1 MAGMRYWVVRIIGI
15 AALLAVAAVGAG
27 DALAGG
33 GCDVKTQATDAEGTS
48 VTLKDCGFAPVVL
61 RAPVG
66 AKITWR
72 NEDHVPHGIH
82 GLGWGMSDPMG
93 VLKSSEKYEQAFA
106 SPGIYPYMCYVHPG
120 MSGVVIVGE
129 AAATVPVAPAAPAA
143 AVVAISAV
151 SAQSTSA
158 AATADP
164 SSDRSSAPL
173 AGGLI
178 IGGALA
184 GYGLALLR
192 RARSSPPA

>member
-1 MAGMRYWVVRIIGI
+1 MAGMRHWVVRVVGI

-33 GCDVKTQATDAEGTS
+33 GCDVNTRATDAHGSS

-66 AKITWR
+66 ARVTWL

-82 GLGWGMSDPMG
+82 GLGWGMPDPMG
-93 VLKSSEKYEQAFA
+93 VLKKSEKYEQAFA
-106 SPGIYPYMCYVHPG
+106 NPGIYPYMCYVHPG

-129 AAATVPVAPAAPAA
+129 AAATRRA
-143 AVVAISAV
+143 SAG
-151 SAQSTSA
+151 
-158 AATADP
+158 ATADP
-164 SSDRSSAPL
+164 GSAQSSAPL

-184 GYGLALLR
+184 GYGLASLR
-192 RARSSPPA
+192 RTRSSPSA